1 MTRKTETPSVEVT
14 PLTVDEH
21 VIAKAIGMSVHF
33 IRKDRSTKRLLPFYR
48 VGDRCL
54 YNLDRVREALASLEE
69 GGECMR
75 GRSAGRKA

>member
-1 MTRKTETPSVEVT
+1 MTSKTEAPPIEVT
-14 PLTVDEH
+14 PIAVDDH

-33 IRKDRSTKRLLPFYR
+33 IRKDRSTKRIIPFYR

-69 GGECMR
+69 GGAQLR
-75 GRSAGRKA
+75 GRRAGRKT